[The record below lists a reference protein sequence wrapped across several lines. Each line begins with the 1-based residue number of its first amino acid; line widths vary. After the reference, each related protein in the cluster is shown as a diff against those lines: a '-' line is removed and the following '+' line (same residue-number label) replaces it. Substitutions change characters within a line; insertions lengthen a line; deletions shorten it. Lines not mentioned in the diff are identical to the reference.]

1 MVGFVLA
8 FRIIL
13 EIPTCQAVGTWST
26 CAAGSFPQLIP
37 YSKFAVDLSND
48 GLKLTEP
55 QKFGGVQKAF
65 KRVPEEYKGQRS
77 LELGAKAIHLENAVW
92 AAANCKNSN
101 WRRHAIAYYLTPQ
114 DWLVPVATLKN
125 VDELGGV
132 GSANLVAFNYMFF
145 QRLKSVLLREDTE
158 RAIRPWLEKMLAKKS
173 TWTAALSRWWQWER
187 IVERASEHASDMFV
201 IKAGRISV
209 TSQRPWTVGSDTL
222 HFELNDG
229 WKIRLWQSFT
239 LLLLLLVAIL
249 PIRKKILH
257 VCQTTAPLP
266 MALVTLHTSLDTVS
280 LVTTWLLCAMAPA
293 AFFIGQCLERVFE
306 QYQPFA
312 VQTVMG
318 MEYLR
323 ADAIYAHASRLLW
336 GYTMEHGG
344 QIMDL
349 IYETILPA
357 LAWNPIFVLSRVACT
372 LAFFVISALLSRLL
386 CAQRFATCISVG
398 ICGPLWLFTEE
409 GEKDDTYESTA
420 QGVCLLIIFR
430 NFLLAAIV
438 FFTWISVDSNSIQM
452 FLALICN
459 RVLDVLPLKLYC
471 LALFA
476 GNGLT
481 GLLATLATHDLRKNR
496 KDGLCAQPAH
506 VFLASS
512 HGSAYGTF
520 EARSEPSLSVWA
532 ELQRRT

>member
-1 MVGFVLA
+1 MEDSVVAKFHITFGRHPAYPKEDLA
-8 FRIIL
+8 GVSNHRSTSNGL
-13 EIPTCQAVGTWST
+13 GTFARQT
-26 CAAGSFPQLIP
+26 G
-37 YSKFAVDLSND
+37 YSKPCDYLAAVCN
-48 GLKLTEP
+48 GP
-55 QKFGGVQKAF
+55 
-65 KRVPEEYKGQRS
+65 
-77 LELGAKAIHLENAVW
+77 
-92 AAANCKNSN
+92 
-101 WRRHAIAYYLTPQ
+101 
-114 DWLVPVATLKN
+114 
-125 VDELGGV
+125 
-132 GSANLVAFNYMFF
+132 
-145 QRLKSVLLREDTE
+145 
-158 RAIRPWLEKMLAKKS
+158 
-173 TWTAALSRWWQWER
+173 
-187 IVERASEHASDMFV
+187 
-201 IKAGRISV
+201 
-209 TSQRPWTVGSDTL
+209 
-222 HFELNDG
+222 
-229 WKIRLWQSFT
+229 
-239 LLLLLLVAIL
+239 
-249 PIRKKILH
+249 
-257 VCQTTAPLP
+257 
-266 MALVTLHTSLDTVS
+266 
-280 LVTTWLLCAMAPA
+280 MAPA
-293 AFFIGQCLERVFE
+293 AYFIGRGLERGYE

-323 ADAIYAHASRLLW
+323 ADEFYAHASRLLW

-420 QGVCLLIIFR
+420 QGVCLLIISR
-430 NFLLAAIV
+430 NFLLAAIA

-481 GLLATLATHDLRKNR
+481 GLLATLSIHDLRKNR

-512 HGSAYGTF
+512 HSSAYGTF
-520 EARSEPSLSVWA
+520 EARSEQSLSV
-532 ELQRRT
+532 

>member
-1 MVGFVLA
+1 
-8 FRIIL
+8 
-13 EIPTCQAVGTWST
+13 
-26 CAAGSFPQLIP
+26 
-37 YSKFAVDLSND
+37 
-48 GLKLTEP
+48 
-55 QKFGGVQKAF
+55 
-65 KRVPEEYKGQRS
+65 
-77 LELGAKAIHLENAVW
+77 
-92 AAANCKNSN
+92 
-101 WRRHAIAYYLTPQ
+101 
-114 DWLVPVATLKN
+114 
-125 VDELGGV
+125 
-132 GSANLVAFNYMFF
+132 
-145 QRLKSVLLREDTE
+145 
-158 RAIRPWLEKMLAKKS
+158 
-173 TWTAALSRWWQWER
+173 
-187 IVERASEHASDMFV
+187 
-201 IKAGRISV
+201 
-209 TSQRPWTVGSDTL
+209 
-222 HFELNDG
+222 
-229 WKIRLWQSFT
+229 
-239 LLLLLLVAIL
+239 
-249 PIRKKILH
+249 
-257 VCQTTAPLP
+257 

-306 QYQPFA
+306 QFQPFA
-312 VQTVMG
+312 VQTALG
-318 MEYLR
+318 MKDVTAEEFH
-323 ADAIYAHASRLLW
+323 AHAHRLMW

-344 QIMDL
+344 QILDL

-357 LAWNPIFVLSRVACT
+357 LAWNPIFFLSRVACT

-420 QGVCLLIIFR
+420 QGVCLLIISR

-481 GLLATLATHDLRKNR
+481 GLLATLAIHDLRKNR
-496 KDGLCAQPAH
+496 KDGLCGQPAY

-512 HGSAYGTF
+512 HGSAHGTF
-520 EARSEPSLSVWA
+520 EARDRKSVV
-532 ELQRRT
+532 

>member
-1 MVGFVLA
+1 M
-8 FRIIL
+8 
-13 EIPTCQAVGTWST
+13 GT
-26 CAAGSFPQLIP
+26 FPQLIP

-48 GLKLTEP
+48 GLNLTELR
-55 QKFGGVQKAF
+55 KFHGVQEAAE
-65 KRVPEEYKGQRS
+65 RVPEDYKGQRS
-77 LELGAKAIHLENAVW
+77 LELGAKAIKLENAVW
-92 AAANCKNSN
+92 AAAECKNSN
-101 WRRHAIAYYLTPQ
+101 WRRHVITSDLMPQ
-114 DWLVPVATLKN
+114 DWLEPVAARALKN
-125 VDELGGV
+125 VDELGGG
-132 GSANLVAFNYMFF
+132 GSANLVAFNYMCF
-145 QRLKSVLLREDTE
+145 QCLKSVLLREDTE
-158 RAIRPWLEKMLAKKS
+158 RAVRPWLEKMLAKKS
-173 TWTAALSRWWQWER
+173 TVMAGVSRLLTWEKM
-187 IVERASEHASDMFV
+187 VEEASVYASDMFD
-201 IKAGRISV
+201 KTSRISV

-222 HFELNDG
+222 HFELKDG

-239 LLLLLLVAIL
+239 LLLVAIL
-249 PIRKKILH
+249 PIRKKILQ
-257 VCQTTAPLP
+257 VCQITAPLP

-306 QYQPFA
+306 QFQPFA
-312 VQTVMG
+312 VQTALG
-318 MEYLR
+318 MKDVTAEEFH
-323 ADAIYAHASRLLW
+323 AHAHRLMW

-344 QIMDL
+344 QILDL

-357 LAWNPIFVLSRVACT
+357 LAWNPIFFLSRVACT

-420 QGVCLLIIFR
+420 QGVCLLIISR

-481 GLLATLATHDLRKNR
+481 GLLATLAIHDLRKNR
-496 KDGLCAQPAH
+496 KDGLCAQPAY

-520 EARSEPSLSVWA
+520 EARSEQSLSV
-532 ELQRRT
+532 